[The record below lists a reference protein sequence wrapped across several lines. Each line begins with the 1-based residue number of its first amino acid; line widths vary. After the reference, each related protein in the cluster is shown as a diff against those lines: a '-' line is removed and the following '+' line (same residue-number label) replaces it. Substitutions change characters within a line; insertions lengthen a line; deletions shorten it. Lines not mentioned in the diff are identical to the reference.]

1 MMLDLAWF
9 GGARVLS
16 VQEDKE
22 VQMTRKVRIGIAGLG
37 FGAEFIPI
45 YQAHP
50 DAELV
55 ALCQRNETSLASIAD
70 AFGVKARYTDFADL
84 IADPDLDAVHINT
97 PIQNH
102 AEHSI
107 AALRAG
113 KHVACTVPMAT
124 TLEECKA
131 IVDAVQ
137 ESGKT
142 YMMMETVVYS
152 REYLHVKE
160 LVADGTIGR
169 VQFLRGAHHQ
179 EMAGW
184 PGYWEGLPPM
194 HYATH
199 AVSPVLSL
207 AGALAE
213 SVVCLGSG
221 RIAPELEARYGSP
234 FAVESALITLRDSDV
249 GAEVARSLFET
260 AREYVESF
268 TVFGSK
274 ATFEWEQT
282 QGAGHVLHMG
292 EVPRRVDVPDFAHRL
307 PAEIAPFTSR
317 GVYDEDHQH
326 LSFVQGSGHGGSHP
340 HLAHEFVR
348 SIVEERR
355 SAIDEITAANW
366 TSVGICAH
374 ESAMRGGARISLPD
388 FATAAVATS

>member
-1 MMLDLAWF
+1 LT
-9 GGARVLS
+9 
-16 VQEDKE
+16 E
-22 VQMTRKVRIGIAGLG
+22 KVRVAIAGLG

-55 ALCQRNETSLASIAD
+55 AVCQRSQETLDRVAD
-70 AFGVKARYTDFADL
+70 TFAVPRRYTSYQEML
-84 IADPDLDAVHINT
+84 GDPDIDAVHINT
-97 PIQNH
+97 PIPAH

-124 TLEECKA
+124 TLDECRA
-131 IVDAVQ
+131 IVEAVR
-137 ESGKT
+137 ESGRN

-152 REYLHVKE
+152 REFLHVAE
-160 LVADGTIGR
+160 LVEDGTIGR
-169 VQFLRGAHHQ
+169 IQFLRGAHHQ

-199 AVSPVLSL
+199 AVSPVLTL
-207 AGALAE
+207 AGGLAE

-221 RIAPELEARYGSP
+221 RIAPDLAARYGSP
-234 FAVESALITLRDSDV
+234 FAVESALLTLRDSDV
-249 GAEVARSLFET
+249 GAEVARSLFNT
-260 AREYVESF
+260 AREYVENF
-268 TVFGSK
+268 TVFGDQ

-282 QGAGHVLHMG
+282 QGAGHVLHVG
-292 EVPRRVDVPDFAHRL
+292 EVPKRLEIPDYAHRL
-307 PAEIAPFTSR
+307 PPEIAPFTTR
-317 GVYDEDHQH
+317 GVYDDEHEH

-340 HLAHEFVR
+340 HMAHEFVR
-348 SIVEERR
+348 SIVEGRAP
-355 SAIDEITAANW
+355 AIDAVTAANW

-374 ESAMRGGARISLPD
+374 ESAMRDGERVVIPD
-388 FATAAVATS
+388 YADLLR

>member
-1 MMLDLAWF
+1 
-9 GGARVLS
+9 
-16 VQEDKE
+16 
-22 VQMTRKVRIGIAGLG
+22 MTQKVRMAIAGLG
-37 FGAEFIPI
+37 FGAEFVPI
-45 YQAHP
+45 YQDHP

-55 ALCQRNETSLASIAD
+55 AVCQRTESALHEIAD
-70 AFGVKARYTDFADL
+70 RFGVPGRFTGFAEM
-84 IADPDLDAVHINT
+84 IEDPDIDAVHINT
-97 PIQNH
+97 PIPDH
-102 AEHSI
+102 AQQTI

-124 TLEECKA
+124 TLEECRA
-131 IVDAVQ
+131 ITAAVR
-137 ESGKT
+137 ESGKN

-152 REYLHVKE
+152 REFLHVKD
-160 LVADGTIGR
+160 LVENGTIGR
-169 VQFLRGAHHQ
+169 IQFLRGAHHQ

-213 SVVCLGSG
+213 SVVCIGSG
-221 RIAPELEARYGSP
+221 RISPELTGKYGSP
-234 FAVESALITLRDSDV
+234 FAVESAIITIRDSPI

-260 AREYVESF
+260 AHEYVESF
-268 TVFGSK
+268 TVFGDQ

-282 QGAGHVLHMG
+282 QGSGHVLHVG
-292 EVPRRVDVPDFAHRL
+292 ETPKIIEIPDFAHRL
-307 PAEIAPFTSR
+307 PEQIARYTTR
-317 GVYDEDHQH
+317 GVYDGENEH

-348 SIVEERR
+348 SIVEERKP
-355 SAIDEITAANW
+355 AIDEVTAANW

-374 ESAMRGGARISLPD
+374 QSAMSGGTRVMIPSYE
-388 FATAAVATS
+388 